1 MDLIKLIHKN
11 VSSDIVTLEL
21 INSILKDKTPEAIK
35 QIIKRAN
42 QKGELIRVKNGLY
55 VVGEDLRKY
64 GVSLFS
70 MANYMVH
77 PSYISL
83 ESALSYY
90 NLIPEAVY
98 TTTSVTTK
106 LSNEYKNDF
115 GIFSFSHLKLEH
127 FNFGFYQKNEKS
139 GPYLIATPL
148 KALIDYIYLHNKDYD
163 SIKEIEEDLRFDWDQ
178 FLEYKDY
185 VNKEK
190 VLEYKTRYKG
200 YRMMNIL
207 NKIGKSL

>member
-1 MDLIKLIHKN
+1 MNLIKLIHKN
-11 VSSDIVTLEL
+11 IPSDIVSLEL
-21 INSILKDKTPEAIK
+21 INSLLKDKTPEATK

-42 QKGELIRVKNGLY
+42 QKGELIRIKNGLY

-106 LSNEYKNDF
+106 LSNEYQNDF

-127 FNFGFYQKNEKS
+127 FNFGFYQEVEKS
-139 GPYLIATPL
+139 GPFLIATPL
-148 KALIDYIYLHNKDYD
+148 KALLDYIYLRNKNYD
-163 SIKEIEEDLRFDWDQ
+163 SINAIEEDLRFDWQQ
-178 FLEYKDY
+178 FLEYGEY
-185 VNKEK
+185 VNKGK

-200 YRMMNIL
+200 YRMMRIL
-207 NKIGKSL
+207 NIIGKSL